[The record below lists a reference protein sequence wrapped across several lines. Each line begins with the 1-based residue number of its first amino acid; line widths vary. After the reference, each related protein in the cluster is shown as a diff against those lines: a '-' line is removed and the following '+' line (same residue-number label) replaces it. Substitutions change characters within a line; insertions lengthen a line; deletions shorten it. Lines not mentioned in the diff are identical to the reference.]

1 MKINLPSS
9 SDDVQINIIPLIDVI
24 FCILTFFLLASLQF
38 TRQEAINVDLPKA
51 ETGTTDNTKNNNNP
65 AGVNA
70 PSGRQIL
77 PLVIDAIGQTYVGE
91 DARPI
96 QRQQISEAFKSY
108 IDKNP
113 NAVLALKAN
122 NKATYNEIIQ
132 IMDLWRQLGGKSV
145 AFVTQP
151 GDSSAGTNTP
161 TQSVPNL
168 PMNTNEP
175 VNPEMLP
182 PVAPVPNN
190 VPVVPGGSSPQINN
204 PNLLIPAPTT
214 PIPGQPTTGGGIIPG
229 NPSGVNINPNSSNT
243 TPVAPPVAPK
253 APASGNR

>member
-51 ETGTTDNTKNNNNP
+51 ETGTTDNTRNNSNP

-108 IDKNP
+108 ISKNP

-151 GDSSAGTNTP
+151 GDSSANTNAP
-161 TQSVPNL
+161 TQSAPNV

-175 VNPEMLP
+175 VNPEILP
-182 PVAPVPNN
+182 PVAPIPNNAPNTLPNN
-190 VPVVPGGSSPQINN
+190 VPGGSNPQINN
-204 PNLLIPAPTT
+204 PNLLIPAPST
-214 PIPGQPTTGGGIIPG
+214 PIPGQPTGSGGIIPG
-229 NPSGVNINPNSSNT
+229 NPATVPGT
-243 TPVAPPVAPK
+243 APTG
-253 APASGNR
+253 GNNRR